1 MPLRKHTKPPPRFTF
16 VTPEFEGNE
25 IRWLK
30 THSDAAR
37 SHAAYWGGPAKR
49 QWQANKENE
58 AEKED
63 NTPVHDTVTDK
74 VPRRRNENLQFYC
87 FAVQTIQRR
96 GATKL
101 NNTKA
106 MSSKSEYDM
115 SRYIKPNYLRYLPSV
130 MAEMRGSGA
139 SSVSLTASKFYSE
152 DFIRRFVMVDHKDC
166 PIILSSC
173 LLLSYAHYM
182 ALTGHGTTTVLL
194 ELKSQ
199 VMHRL
204 SANMSLSHGLLSP
217 RCLTAIVALG
227 APIVCLVSRDMPQGL
242 SIREYINAT
251 LEEDYLC
258 NQQSAAIAQRSL
270 DEQIVH
276 RQALS
281 KLFLKTS
288 ANFQD
293 ADSLALL
300 QYISNYINMYVK
312 ILFPFRCLLTEFRD
326 Q

>member
-1 MPLRKHTKPPPRFTF
+1 MPLRKHTKAPPRFTF

-49 QWQANKENE
+49 QRQTGKESEANKES
-58 AEKED
+58 
-63 NTPVHDTVTDK
+63 TPVHNTITNK
-74 VPRRRNENLQFYC
+74 RSHRRRANLQFYC
-87 FAVQTIQRR
+87 FASDTIQRHEAPR
-96 GATKL
+96 PK
-101 NNTKA
+101 NTKA
-106 MSSKSEYDM
+106 MSSTAGYD
-115 SRYIKPNYLRYLPSV
+115 IPNYPRCLPSLIP
-130 MAEMRGSGA
+130 EGRGSNA
-139 SSVSLTASKFYSE
+139 FSTDLTAFRFYNE
-152 DFIRRFVMVDHKDC
+152 DFIRRFVMVDNQDC
-166 PIILSSC
+166 PMILSSC

-204 SANMSLSHGLLSP
+204 SAEMSLSHGLLSP

-227 APIVCLVSRDMPQGL
+227 APIVCLLSRDMPQGL
-242 SIREYINAT
+242 SIREHIDAT

-258 NQQSAAIAQRSL
+258 NEQSAAIAQCSL
-270 DEQIVH
+270 EEQIVH
-276 RQALS
+276 RHALA

-300 QYISNYINMYVK
+300 QYISNYINMHVLIPPF
-312 ILFPFRCLLTEFRD
+312 ILRRFLTEFPD